1 MKQKG
6 ILRIQIPKNKDGMD
20 YLKTYEGF
28 RSGLAKAGILGSLAM
43 SPSIS
48 RGQVDETQPI
58 VAQVDQESSEN
69 LRSQISEISKKRR
82 ELSKDTTLNKI
93 LDEIEMSLMSESPE
107 KYVELF
113 EKLSSHLE
121 NKYDYKVEE
130 KNMDGLDINNLQNL
144 DLILLMGWIGSLCL
158 SICGLPQAWMSFKEK
173 SSEGI
178 SWGFLLLWGF
188 GELFGIAYVVD
199 KADAPLI
206 VNYATNIL
214 IIGVILYYKI
224 NPRKSEG

>member
-1 MKQKG
+1 
-6 ILRIQIPKNKDGMD
+6 MD

-48 RGQVDETQPI
+48 KSQISELGPKET
-58 VAQVDQESSEN
+58 QVDQDSSEN
-69 LRSQISEISKKRR
+69 LRLQISELSKKRR
-82 ELSKDTTLNKI
+82 ELSKDTILNKI
-93 LDEIEMSLMSESPE
+93 LDEIEMSLLSESPE
-107 KYVELF
+107 KYTELF
-113 EKLSSHLE
+113 NKLSSHLE
-121 NKYDYKVEE
+121 NKYDYRVEKKE
-130 KNMDGLDINNLQNL
+130 IDELDINGIGNM
-144 DLILLMGWIGSLCL
+144 DLILLMGWLGSLCL

-206 VNYATNIL
+206 MNYATNIL

-224 NPRKSEG
+224 NPRKEGD

>member
-1 MKQKG
+1 
-6 ILRIQIPKNKDGMD
+6 MD
-20 YLKTYEGF
+20 YLRSYEGF
-28 RSGLAKAGILGSLAM
+28 RSTLTKAGLLGTLAL
-43 SPSIS
+43 SPSLSI
-48 RGQVDETQPI
+48 
-58 VAQVDQESSEN
+58 SSEVGGTPPN
-69 LRSQISEISKKRR
+69 QLDIENDSQELRSQILEISSRRR
-82 ELSKDTTLNKI
+82 ELSKDSTLNKI
-93 LDEIEMSLMSESPE
+93 LDEIEMSLTSDSRE
-107 KYVELF
+107 KYIELF
-113 EKLSSHLE
+113 TKLSNHIE

-130 KNMDGLDINNLQNL
+130 ADFQKLDISNIKNLN
-144 DLILLMGWIGSLCL
+144 LILLMGWIGSLCL

-214 IIGVILYYKI
+214 IIGVILYYKV
-224 NPRKSEG
+224 NPKKLED

>member
-1 MKQKG
+1 MDP
-6 ILRIQIPKNKDGMD
+6 QIPKNKDSMD

-48 RGQVDETQPI
+48 KSQVNELSPKEI
-58 VAQVDQESSEN
+58 QVDQESSEN
-69 LRSQISEISKKRR
+69 LKLHISEISKKRR
-82 ELSKDTTLNKI
+82 ELSKDTILNKI
-93 LDEIEMSLMSESPE
+93 LDEIEMSLLSESPE
-107 KYVELF
+107 KYTELF
-113 EKLSSHLE
+113 NKLSSHLE
-121 NKYDYKVEE
+121 DKYDYKIEE
-130 KNMDGLDINNLQNL
+130 KEIDNLDINGLGNM
-144 DLILLMGWIGSLCL
+144 DLILLMGWLGSLCL

-206 VNYATNIL
+206 MNYATNIL

-224 NPRKSEG
+224 NPSKKED

>member
-1 MKQKG
+1 
-6 ILRIQIPKNKDGMD
+6 LNSQIPKNKKGMD

-28 RSGLAKAGILGSLAM
+28 RSGLAKAGILGSLALG
-43 SPSIS
+43 PSIS
-48 RGQVDETQPI
+48 RGSINDPNPQEI
-58 VAQVDQESSEN
+58 KIDQESSQN
-69 LRSQISEISKKRR
+69 LRDQILEISKKRR
-82 ELSKDTTLNKI
+82 SLSKDTTLNGI
-93 LDEIEMSLMSESPE
+93 LDEIEMSLMSDSSE

-113 EKLSSHLE
+113 EKLSSHIE
-121 NKYDYKVEE
+121 TKYDYKIEE
-130 KNMDGLDINNLQNL
+130 KEIEGLDLNNLNNL

-224 NPRKSEG
+224 NPRKEEG